1 MFSIPS
7 IFNLKGMA
15 IGVAIAFLAGSASG
29 WKVRDAFCDAAEA
42 KRQVAE
48 LRLQLDAR
56 DAAAKADQ
64 GKAAL
69 QFKKIEQL
77 ETAIRDAES
86 KTDSTVCLDRS
97 DTRRLR
103 NLWK

>member
-1 MFSIPS
+1 MFSIS
-7 IFNLKGMA
+7 SLFNLKGMA
-15 IGVAIAFLAGSASG
+15 IAVAIAFLAGSAGG

-42 KRQVAE
+42 KAE
-48 LRLQLDAR
+48 VVSLRKQIEAR
-56 DAAAKADQ
+56 DAAARADA

-69 QFKKIEQL
+69 QSAKIGKL
-77 ETAIRDAES
+77 EEAIREAES
-86 KTDSTVCLDRS
+86 KTSDALCLDRS